1 MAVITKILL
10 KNHFTAGF
18 ERFTD
23 VFVNFIVS
31 IATVKNRF
39 LQLES
44 LSEMTAT
51 KLTASG
57 LKREDVVRD
66 VFWDAYYL

>member
-1 MAVITKILL
+1 MAVITKISL
-10 KNHFTAGF
+10 KNLFNAGF
-18 ERFTD
+18 ERVAN

>member
-1 MAVITKILL
+1 MAVITKISL

-31 IATVKNRF
+31 ISTVKNRF
-39 LQLES
+39 LQFES

-51 KLTASG
+51 ELTASG
-57 LKREDVVRD
+57 LKREDVVCH
-66 VFWDAYYL
+66 VFWDAYYV

>member
-1 MAVITKILL
+1 MAVITKISL

-31 IATVKNRF
+31 LATVKNCF

-57 LKREDVVRD
+57 LKREDVVRHI
-66 VFWDAYYL
+66 FWDAYYV